1 MDISL
6 AMYLRGIVQTKL
18 YMDLNINNT
27 VQLIYVSVSTD
38 LIVFEVIVTAN
49 STQGVVGTNF

>member
-6 AMYLRGIVQTKL
+6 AMYLRDIVQTKL

>member
-6 AMYLRGIVQTKL
+6 TMYLRGIVQTKL